1 MDQPDNRRR
10 FLARLSE
17 RLGKSRR
24 ESAPPPEGETREEK
38 LTEEERISRFLH
50 NLSLLGGRGVRIRGR
65 EELKRRL
72 MEDVE
77 GDKASPLIFWKD
89 AFLEEITDD
98 LSNVERIPWESGRDA
113 AELIRDA
120 ERAKAGLV
128 RADWGVA
135 STGSIALIGGQGRD
149 GVSACFPPFC
159 SWCWTGRTSS
169 PIPAMSGAG
178 SGKPGGKAF
187 PPTSTGSP
195 VRAGAPI
202 LKGICRSG
210 FTDRTACLF
219 ICWSEGTPKRSP
231 SGPGLSAKLTVL
243 FFGKGNLPS
252 SHFPARYGSIPA
264 PGERTVGCPL
274 QSGRTGDGRFPH
286 SFRMER

>member
-1 MDQPDNRRR
+1 AGAGKWGWVPCAPGRSAGIFPGRPPKPSATGGGEGAVGKGEPMMDQPDNRRR

-50 NLSLLGGRGVRIRGR
+50 NLSLLGGRGGRIRGR
-65 EELKRRL
+65 EELTRRL
-72 MEDVE
+72 MEE
-77 GDKASPLIFWKD
+77 GEGEQASPLMCWKA

-135 STGSIALIGGQGRD
+135 STGSIALIGGQGR
-149 GVSACFPPFC
+149 
-159 SWCWTGRTSS
+159 
-169 PIPAMSGAG
+169 
-178 SGKPGGKAF
+178 
-187 PPTSTGSP
+187 
-195 VRAGAPI
+195 
-202 LKGICRSG
+202 
-210 FTDRTACLF
+210 
-219 ICWSEGTPKRSP
+219 
-231 SGPGLSAKLTVL
+231 
-243 FFGKGNLPS
+243 
-252 SHFPARYGSIPA
+252 
-264 PGERTVGCPL
+264 
-274 QSGRTGDGRFPH
+274 
-286 SFRMER
+286 

>member
-1 MDQPDNRRR
+1 MMDHPDNRRR

-77 GDKASPLIFWKD
+77 GEKASPLIFWKD

-135 STGSIALIGGQGRD
+135 STGSIALIGGQGR
-149 GVSACFPPFC
+149 GRSVSLLPP
-159 SWCWTGRTSS
+159 
-169 PIPAMSGAG
+169 
-178 SGKPGGKAF
+178 
-187 PPTSTGSP
+187 
-195 VRAGAPI
+195 
-202 LKGICRSG
+202 
-210 FTDRTACLF
+210 
-219 ICWSEGTPKRSP
+219 
-231 SGPGLSAKLTVL
+231 VL
-243 FFGKGNLPS
+243 FVVLNRENLLSDTGNVWSRFGETRGEGVPAYIHWITGPS
-252 SHFPARYGSIPA
+252 RSADIEGDLSIGVHGPYRVSVYLL
-264 PGERTVGCPL
+264 E
-274 QSGRTGDGRFPH
+274 
-286 SFRMER
+286 